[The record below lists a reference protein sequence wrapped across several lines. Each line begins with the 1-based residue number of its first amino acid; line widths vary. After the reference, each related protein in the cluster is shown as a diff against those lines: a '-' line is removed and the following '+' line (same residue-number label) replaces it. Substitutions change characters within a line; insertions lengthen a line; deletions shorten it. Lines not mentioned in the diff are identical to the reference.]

1 MQVPGKPGSISAG
14 LGIFGTLQTFL
25 GSFNLLTNEQRESM
39 QRPVGEFP
47 MDQA

>member
-1 MQVPGKPGSISAG
+1 MQVPGKPGSITAG
-14 LGIFGTLQTFL
+14 LFGTLQTFL